1 MGQYN
6 SSNPLK
12 ILLISIVIFVQFF
25 ANIALLSIG
34 MVPVA
39 MALFGVSI
47 VLMIIIMRH
56 KADTK

>member
-12 ILLISIVIFVQFF
+12 IFLTSIFVSVLFL
-25 ANIALLSIG
+25 ANMLLLSIG
-34 MVPVA
+34 MAPVE

-47 VLMIIIMRH
+47 VLMIIMRH
-56 KADTK
+56 KAVTK

>member
-1 MGQYN
+1 M
-6 SSNPLK
+6 
-12 ILLISIVIFVQFF
+12 
-25 ANIALLSIG
+25 ALLSIG